1 MQKSKL
7 DKFIQKYNLGGNV
20 NSVKW
25 KSNGDSLSTSFVTP
39 DKSLLGNVKVDKFSF
54 DNSELGVYQ
63 TDVLQKL
70 LSVLSDNIDLTLSKV
85 DNKAVSLK
93 VKNGTI
99 SVDYVL
105 SDLSVI
111 ADPPALKRL
120 PEFGTKIKLDSNFI
134 NTFIK
139 GKSALSDVD
148 MFTIVKNK
156 SGGCDIII
164 GYSKNTNTNR
174 VNIPVDC
181 DICNITAPITFKANL
196 FKEVLVANREC
207 TSAVLEV
214 SNEGLAKVNFKI
226 DDYDSTYYIVA
237 MQDVD

>member
-25 KSNGDSLSTSFVTP
+25 KSRGDSMSTSFVTP
-39 DKSLLGNVKVDKFSF
+39 DKSLLGNVKVDKFQF
-54 DNSELGVYQ
+54 EDAELGIYQ
-63 TDVLQKL
+63 TDQLKSLINVLGDDVSL
-70 LSVLSDNIDLTLSKV
+70 DLTKFG
-85 DNKAVSLK
+85 DKAVSLK
-93 VKNGTI
+93 VKNGPV

-111 ADPPALKRL
+111 SDPPQMKRL
-120 PEFGTKIKLDSNFI
+120 PEFGTQIKLDRSFI
-134 NTFIK
+134 DTFIK
-139 GKSALSDVD
+139 GKGALSGVD
-148 MFTIVKNK
+148 TFTVVKN
-156 SGGCDIII
+156 GEGCEVVI
-164 GYSKNTNTNR
+164 GYSSTNTNR
-174 VNIPVDC
+174 VNIPVETTTNDLT
-181 DICNITAPITFKANL
+181 DPVTFNANL

-214 SNEGLAKVNFKI
+214 STEGLAKVNFKI
-226 DDYDSTYYIVA
+226 DDYDATYYVVA

>member
-25 KSNGDSLSTSFVTP
+25 KSSGDTLSTSFVTP

-54 DNSELGVYQ
+54 DSAELGIYQ
-63 TDVLQKL
+63 TDQLKSLIGVLGDDISL
-70 LSVLSDNIDLTLSKV
+70 DLTSAG
-85 DNKAVSLK
+85 DRAISLN
-93 VKNGTI
+93 VKNGAI
-99 SVDYVL
+99 SIDYVL

-111 ADPPALKRL
+111 PDPPALKRL
-120 PEFGTKIKLDSNFI
+120 PEFGTKIKLDTKFI
-134 NTFIK
+134 NTFVK
-139 GKSALSDVD
+139 GKAALSDID
-148 MFTIVKNK
+148 TFTILNGK
-156 SGGCDIII
+156 SGVEVVI
-164 GYSKNTNTNR
+164 GYSSTNTNR
-174 VNIPVDC
+174 VNIPVETETSDL
-181 DICNITAPITFKANL
+181 NTPISFNANL

-214 SNEGLAKVNFKI
+214 SNEGLAKVNFKV
-226 DDYDSTYYIVA
+226 DDYDSTYYVVA